1 MLIEGEADFRTPPA
15 TGGEEMF
22 RALKYLHRP
31 VVMVRF
37 PGETHELSDAGR
49 AFIEQVI
56 LPTLARGDQL
66 VAEGR
71 ILAGGAVAG
80 RIALRFIID
89 AESAEHVDRLITSLP
104 IWPMAETRVT
114 PLITLGERR
123 DHVQTLSTALA
134 QR

>member
-1 MLIEGEADFRTPPA
+1 MLFLVELDHVKPTTPVTP
-15 TGGEEMF
+15 
-22 RALKYLHRP
+22 
-31 VVMVRF
+31 
-37 PGETHELSDAGR
+37 DAGQM
-49 AFIEQVI
+49 FIEQVI

-71 ILAGGAVAG
+71 ILAGGAVVG

-89 AESAEHVDRLITSLP
+89 AESGEHVDRLITSLP